1 MCTRFSYTIPRER
14 LKRQFNIQIREQEL
28 QYSYNIGA
36 GDGAYVVTNQST
48 ELQVFRF
55 GFIPQWAQSAS
66 VGLNFANAAVESI
79 ATQDTFRMAVRQH
92 RCIVFADSFYEWRRQ
107 GLHTQP
113 YRFAMQG
120 GGAMIFAGVWSEWMS
135 EDLEISR
142 TFAILTCAA
151 NADLL
156 PFSARMPV
164 ILQEPTQITRWL
176 SEANLQTSLALL
188 RPLKEG
194 LLSAYPVDPRLE
206 NADFNQPELHHIYSF
221 ASEEERER
229 WT

>member
-36 GDGAYVVTNQST
+36 GDGAYVVTNQSL

-55 GFIPQWAQSAS
+55 GFIPDWAQSES
-66 VGLNFANAAVESI
+66 VGLNFVNAAAETV
-79 ATQDTFRMAVRQH
+79 ATQDTFRMAVRLR
-92 RCIVFADSFYEWRRQ
+92 RCLVFADGFYEWRRQ

-113 YRFAMQG
+113 YRIGYQG
-120 GGAMIFAGVWSEWMS
+120 GGTMVFAGVWSEWMS
-135 EDLEISR
+135 ANLEVFR

-151 NADLL
+151 NADVA
-156 PFSARMPV
+156 PFSPRMPV
-164 ILQEPTQITRWL
+164 ILHDSAQIVRWL

-188 RPLKEG
+188 RPLKDG
-194 LLSAYPVDPRLE
+194 LLHSYPIDPRLDD
-206 NADFNQPELHHIYSF
+206 ADYNQPELHNPYQFSDD
-221 ASEEERER
+221 ERER
-229 WT
+229 WG